1 MDART
6 LDWNW
11 RGQTIRLGADASG
24 TGPKV
29 LLLPAL
35 SSISS
40 RREMRALQE
49 RLAPRYSTLAVDWP
63 GFGEGA
69 RPQVDWTPDAYAA
82 FLAFL
87 LTSVIAHPHA
97 VIAAGHAATYVLKH
111 AAGATDTMGRLVLI
125 APTWRGPLPT
135 MMGGQRPFFERLCR
149 LVDRPGLGP
158 LIYRLNVNPFMVRR
172 MGAGHV
178 YADGAFLDGE
188 RLRQKLSVVR
198 APGAR
203 FASVRFVTGRLDP
216 LATARRFSIWRGAR
230 PFRSSCSTA
239 PRRRRAR
246 ARKWRRLPLC
256 PAFAPRGC
264 PRANLPCTR
273 SFPTRPSTPSR
284 RSSRRTPRRCLHRV
298 PRRRACWHSQ
308 SSLPGLTRQS
318 ILFAKKF
325 LRRGWTRGSS
335 PRVTEG

>member
-1 MDART
+1 LVVNAMDTRM

-11 RGQTIRLGADASG
+11 RGETIRLGADARG

-35 SSISS
+35 SSIST
-40 RREMRALQE
+40 RREMQALQE

-63 GFGEGA
+63 GFGDAA
-69 RPQVDWTPDAYAA
+69 RPQLDWTPDAYGA

-97 VIAAGHAATYVLKH
+97 IIAAGHAATYVLKY
-111 AAGATDTMGRLVLI
+111 AASASQPATRLVLI

-135 MMGGQRPFFERLCR
+135 MMGGDRPFFERLCR

-178 YADGAFLDGE
+178 YADPAFLDEE
-188 RLRQKLSVVR
+188 RLRQKLAVVR

-216 LATARRFSIWRGAR
+216 LASRDAFLDLARRAAVPMLMVFGAETPPKSRAEMEALVAIPGIRTAR
-230 PFRSSCSTA
+230 
-239 PRRRRAR
+239 
-246 ARKWRRLPLC
+246 L
-256 PAFAPRGC
+256 PRGKL
-264 PRANLPCTR
+264 AVHEE
-273 SFPTRPSTPSR
+273 FPEVTFNAIAP
-284 RSSRRTPRRCLHRV
+284 
-298 PRRRACWHSQ
+298 
-308 SSLPGLTRQS
+308 
-318 ILFAKKF
+318 F
-325 LRRGWTRGSS
+325 LA
-335 PRVTEG
+335 E

>member
-1 MDART
+1 MDTRT
-6 LDWNW
+6 LDWTW
-11 RGQTIRLGADASG
+11 RGQTIRLGADSNG

-35 SSISS
+35 SSIST

-69 RPQVDWTPDAYAA
+69 RPQVDWTPEAYAA

-87 LTSVIAHPHA
+87 LTSVIARPHA
-97 VIAAGHAATYVLKH
+97 IIAAGHAATYVLAH
-111 AAGATDTMGRLVLI
+111 AATAPEPATRLVLI

-135 MMGGQRPFFERLCR
+135 MAGGHRPLFERLCR

-178 YADGAFLDGE
+178 YVDPAFLDEE
-188 RLRQKLSVVR
+188 RMRQKLNVVR

-216 LATARRFSIWRGAR
+216 LASREAFLDLARRAAASILLLYGAETPPRSRAEMEALAAVPGIRTARLPQGKLAVHEEFPDATFVAIA
-230 PFRSSCSTA
+230 PFLAEQATAAHGSRSSA
-239 PRRRRAR
+239 
-246 ARKWRRLPLC
+246 
-256 PAFAPRGC
+256 
-264 PRANLPCTR
+264 
-273 SFPTRPSTPSR
+273 
-284 RSSRRTPRRCLHRV
+284 
-298 PRRRACWHSQ
+298 
-308 SSLPGLTRQS
+308 
-318 ILFAKKF
+318 
-325 LRRGWTRGSS
+325 
-335 PRVTEG
+335 

>member
-1 MDART
+1 MDTRT

-35 SSISS
+35 SSIST

-63 GFGEGA
+63 GFGDAA

-87 LTSVIAHPHA
+87 LTSVAARPHA
-97 VIAAGHAATYVLKH
+97 IIAAGHGATYVLKH
-111 AAGATDTMGRLVLI
+111 AAGAPAATARLVLI

-158 LIYRLNVNPFMVRR
+158 LVYRLNVNPFMVRH

-178 YADGAFLDGE
+178 YADAAFLNGE
-188 RLRQKLSVVR
+188 RLRTKLDVVR

-216 LATARRFSIWRGAR
+216 LASREAFLDLARRTAVPILLLYGAETPPKSRAEMEALAAVPGIRTARLSQGKLAVHEEFPDATMNAIG
-230 PFRSSCSTA
+230 PFLAEDSAAAPGSRSSA
-239 PRRRRAR
+239 
-246 ARKWRRLPLC
+246 
-256 PAFAPRGC
+256 
-264 PRANLPCTR
+264 
-273 SFPTRPSTPSR
+273 
-284 RSSRRTPRRCLHRV
+284 
-298 PRRRACWHSQ
+298 
-308 SSLPGLTRQS
+308 
-318 ILFAKKF
+318 
-325 LRRGWTRGSS
+325 
-335 PRVTEG
+335 